1 MDYCAYLEFRK
12 YTIALADEETAAAAE
27 IYANNFEST
36 EFMLMTKAFHAL
48 LDGFR
53 DGIASG
59 QDIDNEFLSDI

>member
-36 EFMLMTKAFHAL
+36 EFMLMTKVFHAL

-59 QDIDNEFLSDI
+59 QDIDN